1 MIVPEE
7 HLNFDRTVAKAD
19 YADVVMVA
27 NLQSYIGTDH
37 PLTQLDWSEI
47 SAFER
52 LGLSPEL
59 NTMEVEDLS
68 ADMEA
73 AMALLQ

>member
-1 MIVPEE
+1 M
-7 HLNFDRTVAKAD
+7 
-19 YADVVMVA
+19 
-27 NLQSYIGTDH
+27 
-37 PLTQLDWSEI
+37 DWSEI

-52 LGLSPEL
+52 LGLSPEI
-59 NTMEVEDLS
+59 NSMDVEDLS